1 MEDYYEED
9 LEIDVVVRANSY
21 SPTLSKLRR
30 IYEIDLSEDNKRG
43 DCYRIM
49 GQEDCLEYL
58 LKIDLV
64 APL

>member
-9 LEIDVVVRANSY
+9 LEINVVVRANSY

-43 DCYRIM
+43 DCFRIV
-49 GQEDCLEYL
+49 GQEDCLKYL
-58 LKIDLV
+58 LKLI
-64 APL
+64 

>member
-9 LEIDVVVRANSY
+9 LEINVVVRANSY

-43 DCYRIM
+43 DWFRIV
-49 GQEDCLEYL
+49 GQEDCLKYL
-58 LKIDLV
+58 LKLI
-64 APL
+64 